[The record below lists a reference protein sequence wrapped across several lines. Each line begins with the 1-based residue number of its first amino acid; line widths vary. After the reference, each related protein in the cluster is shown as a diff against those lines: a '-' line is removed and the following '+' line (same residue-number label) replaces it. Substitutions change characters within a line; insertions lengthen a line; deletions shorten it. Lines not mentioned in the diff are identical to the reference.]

1 MNMLSRIWK
10 TRAEAS
16 QESWTSE
23 LIDALR
29 RHAREQGNAV
39 AFRYLKDGEREETIC
54 TYRELEAKVRRKALW
69 LCAESLSGK
78 RVLLCY
84 PNTPEFV
91 ITMLACL
98 WAGVIAVPINVPRRS
113 RGGTR
118 LRTIAIDAQVSAIL
132 TTQEVLEN
140 CHLGLEQ
147 LAGDLGVEMLISDNA
162 RNVQSDVCL
171 PTLSPNAIAYLQYT
185 SGSTCDP
192 KGVMVSHGNIAANCA
207 ALSDVV
213 GEGPHVVVSWLPF
226 YHDMGLVGTLFF
238 PIWCGYSLVFMPPSA
253 FLMKPVRW
261 LQAITRYQGTL
272 SPAPN
277 FAYDLCTRRVS
288 SEQRSQLDLSSWRIA
303 FNGAERIGHDTLQ
316 RFSAA
321 FCDSGFRTETFF
333 PCYGLAESTLV
344 VTGGAAS
351 EKATVR
357 QFDPESISEGQA
369 KLSEK
374 GASYVGCGRPV
385 GKAEVVIADPVT
397 SRSRPEGGVGE
408 IWTAGPSVANGYWN
422 NAVASMDS
430 FEACLA
436 GSEDRRFLRTGDLG
450 FFWNDELFIV
460 GRIKDLII
468 IAGRNITAEDI
479 ELAVEDAHDAI
490 HPGGVIAFADNG
502 EASTEKIVV
511 VAEIPRHLSGVGG
524 LKGIETA
531 IREAVANH
539 HDAAIGEVV
548 LVPRGMLLRTAN
560 GKKARSGCRRAW
572 KQGEL
577 KGLGDD

>member
-10 TRAEAS
+10 TGAEAS
-16 QESWTSE
+16 LQSWTSE

-54 TYRELEAKVRRKALW
+54 TYRELEAKVRAKALW

-91 ITMLACL
+91 VTMLACL
-98 WAGVIAVPINVPRRS
+98 WAGVIAVPVNVPRRS
-113 RGGTR
+113 RGTR
-118 LRTIAIDAQVSAIL
+118 LRTIAVDAQVSAIL
-132 TTQEVLEN
+132 TTQEVPES
-140 CHLGLEQ
+140 CHLELEQ
-147 LAGDLGVEMLISDNA
+147 LADDLVVMMLISENA
-162 RNVQSDVCL
+162 ENVQSNVPL
-171 PTLSPNAIAYLQYT
+171 PALSPNAIAYLQYT

-192 KGVMVSHGNIAANCA
+192 KGVMVSHRNIAANCA
-207 ALSDVV
+207 SLTDVV
-213 GEGPHVVVSWLPF
+213 GQGPHVVVSWLPF
-226 YHDMGLVGTLFF
+226 YHDMGLVGTIFF

-261 LQAITRYQGTL
+261 LQAITRYRGTL

-321 FCDSGFRTETFF
+321 FRDSGFRTETFF

-357 QFDPESISEGQA
+357 QFDPESIFEGQA

-385 GKAEVVIADPVT
+385 GKAVVVIADPVT

-408 IWTAGPSVANGYWN
+408 IWTVGPSVANGYWN
-422 NAVASMDS
+422 NAVATMDS

-436 GSEDRRFLRTGDLG
+436 GSEERRFLRTGDIG
-450 FFWNDELFIV
+450 FFWHDELFIV

-468 IAGRNITAEDI
+468 IAGRNIAAEDI
-479 ELAVEDAHDAI
+479 ELVVEDAHDAI
-490 HPGGVIAFADNG
+490 HPGGVIAFADNDN
-502 EASTEKIVV
+502 ASKEKIVV
-511 VAEIPRHLSGVGG
+511 VAEIPRHFGGGAG

-539 HDAAIGEVV
+539 HDAATGEVV

-560 GKKARSGCRRAW
+560 GKKARSECRRAW